1 MFLRD
6 VNCVDFREIVYSK
19 LFLNVNTQE
28 RTNEKRK
35 RTKNKKSGC

>member
-19 LFLNVNTQE
+19 LFLNVNIQE
-28 RTNEKRK
+28 RINEKRK
-35 RTKNKKSGC
+35 RIKNKKSGC